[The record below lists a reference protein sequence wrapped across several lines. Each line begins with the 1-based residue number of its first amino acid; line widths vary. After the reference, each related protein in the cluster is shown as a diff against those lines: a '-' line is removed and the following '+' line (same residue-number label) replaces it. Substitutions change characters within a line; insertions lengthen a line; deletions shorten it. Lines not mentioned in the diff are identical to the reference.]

1 MEYLRMNSDP
11 TNTLMYKEAAQSS
24 AVLAKQYQ
32 QNEKVVADIKKYLKD
47 NPPKAV
53 ITCARGSSDH
63 AATFAKYL
71 IETRV
76 GTLTSSAAPSIS
88 SVYFAKQNL
97 QNCLFLAIS
106 QSGKSPD
113 LLATAQAAKNAGA
126 CVVAIVNVE
135 DSPLATMADY
145 CLPLCAGDEKS
156 VAATKSYIASL
167 AAVIHLI
174 AEWSDDSEL
183 KAALEHAPKLLDQ
196 AWQLDWNTAVTELA
210 EVQHL
215 FVMAR
220 GLGLGIAFESALKC
234 KETAGLHAEG
244 FSSAEVL
251 HGPQALLGYDFPAL
265 ILAQNDETLSGV
277 RIMAQDLVARDVPVL
292 IAGTT
297 IQGACVLPTINCHP
311 VIEPLLLIQCVYKMI
326 NALAVGRG
334 MNPDQPLHLR
344 KVTETV

>member
-1 MEYLRMNSDP
+1 MNFDP
-11 TNTLMYKEAAQSS
+11 ESTLMFREAAESS
-24 AVLAKQYQ
+24 AVLAKQYKHNKQ
-32 QNEKVVADIKKYLKD
+32 VIADIANHLKN

-113 LLATAQAAKNAGA
+113 LLATALAAKNAGA

-135 DSPLATMADY
+135 DSPLAIMADY

-167 AAVIHLI
+167 AAIIHLV

-183 KAALEHAPKLLDQ
+183 KSALEQTPKLLEQ
-196 AWQLDWNTAVTELA
+196 AWHLDWSSAVTQLA
-210 EVQHL
+210 DAQHL

-220 GLGLGIAFESALKC
+220 GLGLGIALESALKC

-251 HGPQALLGYDFPAL
+251 HGPQALLGHDFPAL

-277 RIMAQDLVARDVPVL
+277 KIMAKDLVARNVPVL
-292 IAGTT
+292 IAGAT
-297 IQGACVLPTINCHP
+297 IQGAYELPTVTCHP
-311 VIEPLLLIQCVYKMI
+311 VIEPILLIQCVYKMI

-334 MNPDQPLHLR
+334 MNPDQPAHLR